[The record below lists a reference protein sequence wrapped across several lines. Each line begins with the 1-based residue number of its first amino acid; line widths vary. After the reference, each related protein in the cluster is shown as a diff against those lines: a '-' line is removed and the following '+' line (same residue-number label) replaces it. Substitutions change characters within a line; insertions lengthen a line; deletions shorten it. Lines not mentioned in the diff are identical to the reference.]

1 MVKGKRNGLTFT
13 KCSVK
18 ICRFLPLLPTFKMK
32 PLHCNAIAVCIPS
45 ARRSIDRLV
54 MSHVTKQGYKNKW
67 RRVVLKKKTT
77 TNRIGV
83 KRWNMVWLAVNLSSS
98 ALPRFYTSLL
108 ASWVTYAI
116 VTVTTLHECQ
126 RQVQGWKKTTNG
138 INVRLTN
145 TSTLFN
151 TAKRKTHQKSVGW
164 ILVTNFSR
172 KNFYNFFH
180 YEVCTCK
187 NKLDYPN

>member
-18 ICRFLPLLPTFKMK
+18 ICRFLPLLPTLKMK

-67 RRVVLKKKTT
+67 RRLVLKKKTT

-116 VTVTTLHECQ
+116 VAVTTLHECQ
-126 RQVQGWKKTTNG
+126 RQVEAWKKQPMESDW
-138 INVRLTN
+138 INVQLTN
-145 TSTLFN
+145 SPTLFN
-151 TAKRKTHQKSVGW
+151 TAKRRFGTSYASKVRR
-164 ILVTNFSR
+164 VN
-172 KNFYNFFH
+172 
-180 YEVCTCK
+180 TCDK
-187 NKLDYPN
+187 FQP